1 MVHHQALTNRITVDA
16 QFKNTGLLI
25 YENFIGKCYQIK
37 DQLLIVIIYLTY
49 RFIYPVSLNYEIM
62 DFKFKMFAHIPLLY
76 IFIMRRFA
84 GNKFLKKKVRG
95 QADKNALKFSV
106 EIKPIFV
113 PF

>member
-16 QFKNTGLLI
+16 QFKNTALLI

-62 DFKFKMFAHIPLLY
+62 DLKFNIFAYIPLMY
-76 IFIMRRFA
+76 IFIIRRFA
-84 GNKFLKKKVRG
+84 GNKFFNKKCE
-95 QADKNALKFSV
+95 DKL
-106 EIKPIFV
+106 IKLL
-113 PF
+113 